1 MHKRIM
7 VSLIVIAC
15 VFSVYLI
22 SSGLPEKKDTVAEG
36 SKFVVP
42 ERAVDVSASE
52 QLYQSLCISCHGDQL
67 QGAMGPELATVGG
80 KLTKEQL
87 FKKISAG
94 GGGMPAFKDR
104 LTEEE
109 LITLTTWLASKQ

>member
-1 MHKRIM
+1 MA
-7 VSLIVIAC
+7 VLIGIAC
-15 VFSVYLI
+15 AFGVYLI

-36 SKFVVP
+36 GKFEVP
-42 ERAVDVSASE
+42 ERAVDAPASE

-67 QGAMGPELATVGG
+67 QGAMGPELAHVGG

-87 FKKISAG
+87 FKKISTG
-94 GGGMPAFKDR
+94 GRGMPAFQER